1 MAVKLENKQ
10 NVIPPNATFPYGAIQ
25 DNPGNFSGTP
35 FNTSV
40 YGDFHQYFAK
50 MLAESGIIANGQV
63 ENATNGFQYFDA
75 LNVTTRPFI
84 NQVPITSST
93 YNAATIYA
101 ATPQLA
107 YKTLFRGIPS
117 GGNITVNLPD
127 TTSLL
132 PGTPFSIV
140 HVGSFGYT
148 ITLVPFGTDA
158 INGGATFVLNRP
170 GECVQ
175 LSADGN
181 IQEWS
186 SSSTN
191 IEVGQ
196 FYTGESYYSTSS
208 VLGNAEMSNLI
219 IYTGA
224 SGFLGLPPLSDY
236 DRYKKVKICNYGS
249 GTLSIVTTGF
259 LDVFN
264 PVPAGNAISLSPGDT
279 CELELSNTSGPVCNI
294 TSIYKQQLVQAITP
308 VTQAVFL
315 NGWTA
320 VTTVKYRKNNDGL
333 VTLQGMVTINV
344 ALGKPIFNLPSG
356 YYPSV
361 VRNCPATII
370 VNGVYD
376 TGAVAISAAGV
387 VQMDSQNFNLGDNVQ
402 VVLDGINFY
411 AD

>member
-35 FNTSV
+35 FNTAV
-40 YGDFHQYFAK
+40 YGDLHQFFAK
-50 MLAESGIIANGQV
+50 MLAESAIVANNLP
-63 ENATNGFQYFDA
+63 ENAVNGFQYFNA

-84 NQVPITSST
+84 NQVTIGAGT

-107 YKTLFRGIPS
+107 YKTIFRGAPS

-132 PGTPFSIV
+132 NGAPFTIA

-148 ITLVPFGTDA
+148 ITLVPFGSDA
-158 INGGATFVLNRP
+158 INGSGTFVLSRP

-175 LSADGN
+175 LASDGS
-181 IQEWS
+181 IQEWT

-196 FYTGESYYSTSS
+196 LYTGESYYSTSS
-208 VLGNAEMSNLI
+208 VLTNVEMNNLI

-320 VTTVKYRKNNDGL
+320 SSTVKYRKNNDGL
-333 VTLQGMVTINV
+333 VTLQGVVTINV
-344 ALGKPIFNLPSG
+344 ALGPQIFNLPAG

-361 VRNCPATII
+361 ARNCAAVIV
-370 VNGVYD
+370 VNGAYD
-376 TGAVAISAAGV
+376 PGGVAISAAGV
-387 VQMDSQNFNLGDNVQ
+387 VQLNSQNFNLGDNVQ
-402 VVLDGINFY
+402 VTLDGINFY